1 MNLNQLPGKLSRLIA
16 GNSPVILTAIG
27 VAGVA
32 TTAFLTHKA
41 SRKHERLILDTS
53 PWMSKKDEFLK
64 VWKLYIP
71 AAGVGVMT
79 CTCIVLANRIG
90 TRRAAVVAA
99 VATMTERAFT
109 EYRDEIVETIGDK
122 KEELV
127 RAGVAKKKLEK
138 SQPTDSTIIITDG
151 GEMWIM
157 ESFTGRVF
165 KGDKE
170 TIRKAEN
177 DINAHIYINDY
188 ATLSMFYDKIKI
200 PHTDSSDDIGW
211 NQADRLVLD
220 WSTTEYDGKPVMV
233 FDYGVRPFLRP
244 DHYI

>member
-1 MNLNQLPGKLSRLIA
+1 MNLNQLPGRIA
-16 GNSPVILTAIG
+16 RVITGNSPVILTAIG

-32 TTAFLTHKA
+32 TTAYLTHKA
-41 SRKHERLILDTS
+41 TREAVFQGLDNHELSNREKFEKL
-53 PWMSKKDEFLK
+53 
-64 VWKLYIP
+64 WKLYIP

-79 CTCIVLANRIG
+79 CTCIILANRVG
-90 TRRAAVVAA
+90 TRRAAAVAA
-99 VATMTERAFT
+99 VATMTERAFA
-109 EYRDEIVETIGDK
+109 EYRDQVIETVGDK
-122 KEELV
+122 KDEIIRGE
-127 RAGVAKKKLEK
+127 VAKKRLEK
-138 SQPTDSTIIITDG
+138 SQPTESTIIITDG
-151 GEMWIM
+151 SDTWIM
-157 ESFTGRVF
+157 ESYTGRVF

-188 ATLSMFYDKIKI
+188 ATLSMFYDKIKL
-200 PHTDSSDDIGW
+200 PHTDTSDDIGW
-211 NQADRLVLD
+211 NQADRLVID